1 MGKIVLLFITVILI
15 GYHFDNSDKL
25 IVYQNLYNQSVIENK
40 KANLSNKLL
49 TYINKDKSLDID
61 YLQNKLKTSEDS
73 VKYYKK
79 YKKLYSYS
87 FKKDSVY
94 LLNDQV
100 IK

>member
-25 IVYQNLYNQSVIENK
+25 TIYQNLYNQSVIENK

-49 TYINKDKSLDID
+49 GYINEDKSKEIN
-61 YLQNKLKTSEDS
+61 YLRNKLKTSEDS
-73 VKYYKK
+73 VKFYKK
-79 YKKLYSYS
+79 YKKLYSHT
-87 FKKDSVY
+87 FKKDSVS